1 MAQQCEETGGANSA
15 ENAPSHPVL
24 PLAVTAKIH
33 PGWGQCIPLLL
44 PNVEL
49 LSPSSSAGMLRN
61 RVESPSVTQ
70 ESLFDTGL
78 PSAHKI
84 DTSERSSTSSTVLFG
99 VRHC

>member
-61 RVESPSVTQ
+61 RVERALQSHKNPFLIRGYLQHMKLTHPNDLQ
-70 ESLFDTGL
+70 HL
-78 PSAHKI
+78 PLSYL
-84 DTSERSSTSSTVLFG
+84 E
-99 VRHC
+99 